1 MYPSAGMNA
10 AAAAAVAAARHPG
23 PPQPG
28 QPFKFTVGESCDRI
42 KEEFNFLQAQ
52 YHNLKL
58 ECEKLASEKIEIQR
72 HYVMYYEMSYGL
84 NVEMH
89 KQTEIAKRLNAII
102 AQILPFL
109 SQEHQQQVATAVER
123 AKQVTMTELNA
134 IIGQQRPDLPRLLQQ
149 MHAQQL
155 PAHAAPPIPMMP
167 HPGLAGAPP
176 STAASLLGL
185 SGALGAPGQHPLS
198 MLASKPDLH
207 RPDDVKSNSGI
218 NSAEER
224 HRNSISPAERE
235 KYRPRTPQEN
245 EHKKPKKEEK
255 DMGHHSDGEKSD
267 QDLVVDDASEDPVS
281 PPNGTT
287 SPRENGID
295 KLVPKKEHPGPH
307 SPRSGTSSNASTPST
322 KKLDGDKPS
331 TPISKSVTPT
341 SAAGSSSGGSGLKPV
356 VKPPALGQYPPYLAG
371 MSNGA
376 PHDLQ
381 AAAAAGAY
389 GGLHN
394 NLPPALNNYPRPPLQ
409 VGYDPHSQMRAPV
422 VPGLGGIPGG
432 KPAYSFH
439 VSADGQMQ
447 PVPFPPDALIG
458 PGIPRHA
465 RQINTLSHGEVVC
478 AVTISNPTK
487 YVYTGGKG
495 CVKVWDISQPG
506 SKSPVSQLDCLQR
519 DNYIRSVKLLPDG
532 RTLIV
537 GGEASNLSIWDLASP
552 TPRIK
557 AELTSSAPACYALA
571 ISPDSKVCF
580 SCCSDGNIAV
590 WDLHNQT
597 LVRQFQ
603 GHTDGASCID
613 ISADGTKLWTGGLDN
628 TVRSWDLREG
638 RQLQQHDFSSQI
650 FSLGY
655 CPTGE
660 WLAVGM
666 ENSNVEVLHA
676 TKPDKYQLHLHESC
690 VLSLRF
696 AACGKWFVSTG
707 KDNLLNAWR
716 TPYGASIFQSTTINR
731 SRTVSASGAMPASS
745 LFSDIDRP
753 SGIGDERALQLA
765 LELSM
770 LGFSESMNAAAE
782 PDSPADLVPFVGTL
796 AGVGVGLDEV
806 RSKKSQNM
814 TECVPVPSS
823 EHVAEI
829 VGRQ

>member
-1 MYPSAGMNA
+1 MVSGLEE
-10 AAAAAVAAARHPG
+10 R
-23 PPQPG
+23 
-28 QPFKFTVGESCDRI
+28 VGKNCDGNRRQG
-42 KEEFNFLQAQ
+42 KEKDGVYVGSSEHVFAFV
-52 YHNLKL
+52 L
-58 ECEKLASEKIEIQR
+58 ECGSVEESRVGSGRVNGEKKFPDSMIHHVIFQ
-72 HYVMYYEMSYGL
+72 
-84 NVEMH
+84 
-89 KQTEIAKRLNAII
+89 
-102 AQILPFL
+102 
-109 SQEHQQQVATAVER
+109 
-123 AKQVTMTELNA
+123 
-134 IIGQQRPDLPRLLQQ
+134 QQRPDLPRLLQQ

-155 PAHAAPPIPMMP
+155 PAHAAPPIPMIP
-167 HPGLAGAPP
+167 HPGLGAAPPSTAARAAPP
-176 STAASLLGL
+176 STAASILGL
-185 SGALGAPGQHPLS
+185 SSLGPGQHPLS
-198 MLASKPDLH
+198 MLATKPELH
-207 RPDDVKSNSGI
+207 RSDDVKSNSGI

-235 KYRPRTPQEN
+235 KYRPRTPQEPD
-245 EHKKPKKEEK
+245 HKKVKKEEK
-255 DMGHHSDGEKSD
+255 DLGHHSDGEKSD

-281 PPNGTT
+281 PPNGTA

-295 KLVPKKEHPGPH
+295 KLSTKKEHPGPH

-322 KKLDGDKPS
+322 KKLDGDKPT

-341 SAAGSSSGGSGLKPV
+341 SVTPGAAGSSGLKPV

-371 MSNGA
+371 AA
-376 PHDLQ
+376 PHELQ
-381 AAAAAGAY
+381 AAAGAY
-389 GGLHN
+389 GAMHN
-394 NLPPALNNYPRPPLQ
+394 NLQPSLNNYPRPSLQ
-409 VGYDPHSQMRAPV
+409 VSYDPHPQMRAPV
-422 VPGLGGIPGG
+422 VPGIPGIPGG

-465 RQINTLSHGEVVC
+465 RQINTLNHGEVVC

-495 CVKVWDISQPG
+495 CVKVWDISQPV

-676 TKPDKYQLHLHESC
+676 AKPDKYQLHLHESC

-716 TPYGASIFQSTTINR
+716 TPYGASIFQSKESSSVLSCDISADDKYIVTG
-731 SRTVSASGAMPASS
+731 SGDKKATVY
-745 LFSDIDRP
+745 
-753 SGIGDERALQLA
+753 
-765 LELSM
+765 
-770 LGFSESMNAAAE
+770 
-782 PDSPADLVPFVGTL
+782 
-796 AGVGVGLDEV
+796 EV
-806 RSKKSQNM
+806 
-814 TECVPVPSS
+814 
-823 EHVAEI
+823 I
-829 VGRQ
+829 Y